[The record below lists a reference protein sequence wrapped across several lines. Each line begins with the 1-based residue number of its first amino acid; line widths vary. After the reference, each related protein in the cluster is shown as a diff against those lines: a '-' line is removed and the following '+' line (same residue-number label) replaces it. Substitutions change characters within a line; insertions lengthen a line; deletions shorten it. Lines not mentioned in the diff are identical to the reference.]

1 MKRKIGKLISKLRSI
16 NLVILVGIGVLGI
29 LYVIN
34 YTGSRILERDNNSEY
49 NGIFIRTNDDY
60 FFIADRESQMF
71 TENELIKIFPA
82 DNSVTFDGLNSGD
95 KVVIEIL
102 TVGDL
107 YPRVTDVYHIDL
119 LEKGDRS
126 NIDESVI
133 ASLESLGYQV
143 E

>member
-1 MKRKIGKLISKLRSI
+1 
-16 NLVILVGIGVLGI
+16 
-29 LYVIN
+29 
-34 YTGSRILERDNNSEY
+34 
-49 NGIFIRTNDDY
+49 
-60 FFIADRESQMF
+60 MF

>member
-1 MKRKIGKLISKLRSI
+1 MKRKIGKLISKQRII
-16 NLVILVGIGVLGI
+16 NLVILVVVGVLGL

-34 YTGSRILERDNNSEY
+34 YTSSRILERDNYSDY
-49 NGIFIRTNDDY
+49 NGIFIRTNEDY
-60 FFIADRESQMF
+60 FFVADGDSQMF
-71 TENELIKIFPA
+71 TVNEIVKIFPA

-107 YPRVTDVYHIDL
+107 NPRVTDIYHIDL
-119 LEKGDRS
+119 LEKGDMY

-133 ASLESLGYQV
+133 A
-143 E
+143 

>member
-60 FFIADRESQMF
+60 FLLLTANHKCLQKTSLLKYSQ
-71 TENELIKIFPA
+71 
-82 DNSVTFDGLNSGD
+82 
-95 KVVIEIL
+95 L
-102 TVGDL
+102 TT
-107 YPRVTDVYHIDL
+107 P
-119 LEKGDRS
+119 
-126 NIDESVI
+126 
-133 ASLESLGYQV
+133 
-143 E
+143 